1 MIAALE
7 HSPRFTPTEYLAWE
21 DQQALRHEY
30 VDGEIYVMTGGT
42 VNHGEIA
49 MTFGFALKGHLR
61 GGGCRVLSSDVKVE
75 VAGSNSFFYPDISVT
90 CDEKDRTAAQFI
102 SYPCLIIEVLSPSTR
117 TYDRG
122 DKFKLYQKLSS
133 LQEYVLVSSTE
144 MELDVFRRIGRNK
157 WELTTYKQGEV
168 VTLTS
173 INFTFAIEQVY
184 EDIIF

>member
-1 MIAALE
+1 M
-7 HSPRFTPTEYLAWE
+7 
-21 DQQALRHEY
+21 
-30 VDGEIYVMTGGT
+30 
-42 VNHGEIA
+42 
-49 MTFGFALKGHLR
+49 
-61 GGGCRVLSSDVKVE
+61 LSSDVKVE

-102 SYPCLIIEVLSPSTR
+102 SYPCLIVEVLSPSTR

-144 MELDVFRRIGRNK
+144 MELDVFRRIGQNK

-173 INFTFAIEQVY
+173 IDFTFAIEQVY
-184 EDIIF
+184 EDIIFDSINRS